1 MWLVWHCIQFVLSCG
16 CRCALQGYLSR
27 NSDIFQY
34 SIIPGILD
42 QVYFFFFMYSYTI
55 RNIPGSQYLEYVDP
69 RNLLMVLYSFFK
81 KLKNV
86 RCEYDRVNG

>member
-1 MWLVWHCIQFVLSCG
+1 
-16 CRCALQGYLSR
+16 
-27 NSDIFQY
+27 
-34 SIIPGILD
+34 
-42 QVYFFFFMYSYTI
+42 MYSYTI